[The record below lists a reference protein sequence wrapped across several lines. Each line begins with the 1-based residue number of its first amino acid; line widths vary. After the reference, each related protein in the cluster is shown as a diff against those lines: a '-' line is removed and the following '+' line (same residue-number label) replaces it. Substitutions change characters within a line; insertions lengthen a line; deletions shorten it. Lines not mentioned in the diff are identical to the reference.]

1 MLLIII
7 IKYYFNF
14 LLLSSIKYIIIFCI
28 IKIIMSET
36 KLITLKSKN
45 KLYKFRIVSINEKK
59 IEFKINNFT
68 KIINKDEV
76 IINLNKLNSNYLDS
90 VDNNIDNKKKISDK
104 IADYIEFIQ
113 IINNDNQIN
122 TALEQ
127 MMLLIWNNMWILK
140 FKFIE
145 YKIRKFII
153 KYSKIHFFLLFCLE
167 SEEEIKINNFDSDK
181 NYNNS
186 DIDWELDNF
195 NYTEYII
202 NKEIYDFIF

>member
-1 MLLIII
+1 
-7 IKYYFNF
+7 
-14 LLLSSIKYIIIFCI
+14 
-28 IKIIMSET
+28 MSET

-140 FKFIE
+140 LKFIE